1 MSMDQQFWAS
11 VHITQHAEGQS
22 CPVYDTILC
31 ECFPGGASGTQDKPG
46 PSKQQL
52 GEEHSS
58 GGKACGVALTF
69 PTLIFTFV

>member
-1 MSMDQQFWAS
+1 MDQQFWAS

-31 ECFPGGASGTQDKPG
+31 ECFPGGASGTQDKRG

-52 GEEHSS
+52 GEEHNS
-58 GGKACGVALTF
+58 GGKA
-69 PTLIFTFV
+69 